1 MEVNMQATK
10 KTTLTQLVNELA
22 HHYGVSRRPIRYFD
36 VKKTGYL
43 TADEIKYVKK
53 RFKEFVIREL
63 CVKADP
69 DNPICYSRVKT
80 DAIAKPKKGSTYKQ
94 DYDRIYRGSD
104 HDSSYVDSEGRKLV
118 ELIQKGLKIKL
129 PLGVCKISIETGLD
143 PLVLK
148 EVYDRAVG
156 AYASSG
162 SRAGMTAEQWGY
174 GRIYSF
180 IMSYMHNDKN
190 KYSQKRFLKNK
201 TDYDLFLEL

>member
-1 MEVNMQATK
+1 MNK

-22 HHYGVSRRPIRYFD
+22 LHYGVSKRPIRYFD

-43 TADEIKYVKK
+43 TDDEIKYVKK

-63 CVKADP
+63 CVKAEP

-80 DAIAKPKKGSTYKQ
+80 DAIAKPKRGSSYKQ
-94 DYDRIYRGSD
+94 DYDKIYRGKDYDKSF
-104 HDSSYVDSEGRKLV
+104 VDTEGRKLV
-118 ELIQKGLKIKL
+118 DLINRELRIKI
-129 PLGVCKISIETGLD
+129 PVGVSKISIETGLD

-156 AYASSG
+156 AYATSG
-162 SRAGMTAEQWGY
+162 SRPGMTAEQWGY

-180 IMSYMHNDKN
+180 IMSYFHNTKN
-190 KYSQKRFLKNK
+190 KYSQNRFLKNK
-201 TDYDLFLEL
+201 TDYDLYLQAKE

>member
-1 MEVNMQATK
+1 MTSKNI
-10 KTTLTQLVNELA
+10 TLTNLVNELA
-22 HHYGVSRRPIRYFD
+22 AYYGVSKRPIRYFD

-43 TADEIKYVKK
+43 TSDEIKYVKK

-80 DAIAKPKKGSTYKQ
+80 DAIAKPKKGSSYKQ
-94 DYDRIYRGSD
+94 DYDKIYR
-104 HDSSYVDSEGRKLV
+104 SSGYDKSFVDDEGRKLA
-118 ELIQKGLKIKL
+118 ELIQKNLKIKV
-129 PLGVCKISIETGLD
+129 PVGVCKISIETGLD

-148 EVYDRAVG
+148 AVYDRAVG
-156 AYASSG
+156 AYATSG

-180 IMSYMHNDKN
+180 IMSYKHNKN
-190 KYSQKRFLKNK
+190 GKYSNNRFLKNK
-201 TDYDLFLEL
+201 TDHDLFLQL